1 MKKEYLDFLYDLR
14 NKAQIEINKLVK
26 EKGESIEAKRS
37 WECTAELK
45 IRRLQI
51 YDINHAINKYLE
63 LY

>member
-14 NKAQIEINKLVK
+14 NKAQIEIDKLVK
-26 EKGESIEAKRS
+26 EKNEEIEATRS
-37 WECTAELK
+37 WQAEAELK

-51 YDINHAINKYLE
+51 YDINNSINKYLE

>member
-14 NKAQIEINKLVK
+14 NKAQIEIDKLVK
-26 EKGESIEAKRS
+26 EKGESIEATRS
-37 WECTAELK
+37 WECAAELR

-51 YDINHAINKYLE
+51 YDINRAINKYLE

>member
-14 NKAQIEINKLVK
+14 NKAQIEIDKLVM
-26 EKGESIEAKRS
+26 EKRNPVTPERSIEIQ
-37 WECTAELK
+37 AELK
-45 IRRLQI
+45 VRRLQI

>member
-14 NKAQIEINKLVK
+14 NKAQIEIDKLVM
-26 EKGESIEAKRS
+26 EKSNPVTSERSIEIQ
-37 WECTAELK
+37 AELR

-51 YDINHAINKYLE
+51 YDINNSINKYLE